1 MQLNVGQTVDQAL
14 FNEPV
19 HFFMQMTMHLP
30 MLLCVILQVYRVYS
44 NNQEFES
51 IRLGETLSFLE
62 DGKVYAVFILKNKI
76 IC

>member
-1 MQLNVGQTVDQAL
+1 
-14 FNEPV
+14 
-19 HFFMQMTMHLP
+19 